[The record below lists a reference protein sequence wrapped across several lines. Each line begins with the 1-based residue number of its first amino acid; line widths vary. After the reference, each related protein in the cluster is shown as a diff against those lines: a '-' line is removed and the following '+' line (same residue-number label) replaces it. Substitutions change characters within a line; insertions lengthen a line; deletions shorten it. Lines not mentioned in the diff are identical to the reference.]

1 MAGHSKWHNIRRK
14 KEVQDAKRG
23 KIFMQHARNIY
34 TAAKKEADP
43 ELNPTLRTMIDK
55 ARADNMPND
64 NIERA
69 IKKASGTLD
78 GANFEEIIYEGY
90 GPGGVAVIVEAL
102 TDNKNRTAAEVRHA
116 FRKHG
121 GKLGETNSVSFLFN
135 RQGYILIVDEE
146 KSIDEDELTMDA
158 LEAGAE
164 DINIEDGAYEIFTEV
179 KDFHKVLTN
188 IHEMGYDTE
197 EASISYMP
205 TVEQEVTAEEKQEME
220 ALLDLLEDEEDTQE
234 VHHNMV
240 NS

>member
-55 ARADNMPND
+55 ARADNMPRE

-69 IKKASGTLD
+69 IQKASGTLE
-78 GANFEEIIYEGY
+78 GANYEEMIYEGY

-116 FRKHG
+116 FRKYG
-121 GKLGETNSVSFLFN
+121 GNLGETNSVSFLFN

-146 KSIDEDELTMDA
+146 GKIDEDELTMDA

-164 DINIEDGAYEIFTEV
+164 DVNVEDGAFEIFTAV

-197 EASISYMP
+197 EASITYMP
-205 TVEQEVTAEEKQEME
+205 TVEQEVTAEQEAEME
-220 ALLDLLEDEEDTQE
+220 ALLELLEDDEDTQE